1 MPLTRHTLTSR
12 TGRTLTRRRS
22 RIAAAAAGTV
32 ATALLLSACGPAE
45 TPQIAAPLGMVVESS
60 TSGVLP
66 LEKTF
71 DPAQTAIV
79 GPHFALAVSGAQF
92 SKKIDAAK
100 AAELKLDGPL
110 TAPAGYEV
118 LVMQTSPDFDVDP
131 AIGGRSEAKAV
142 LELGDRKVELDDVPK
157 PGDMVAA
164 IAPADADARLVVTD
178 AGKRFTV
185 NLRTGVHEE
194 FVKALLDSPPGLT
207 SYGEAGPYEEEMK
220 AQTSKWQVTFGATV
234 RSFKLTR
241 SAWEP
246 DFEWAPDGK
255 LWVQVDFAFQQLWKG
270 SDTQLEWTLDPAASV
285 LLKVGDQEIKAT
297 KSDASDP
304 QDQFIEYRALF
315 EIDPTVTAVKLV
327 FKPSGDL
334 KIVDGGS
341 RSSMDFTKGPATGDW
356 DVDFAG

>member
-1 MPLTRHTLTSR
+1 MPLTRHILIP
-12 TGRTLTRRRS
+12 TGRTRTRRRS
-22 RIAAAAAGTV
+22 RLAAAAAGTV
-32 ATALLLSACGPAE
+32 ATALLISACGSSE
-45 TPQIAAPLGMVVESS
+45 IPQIAAPLGMVVESS
-60 TSGVLP
+60 TSGALP
-66 LEKTF
+66 LEKTY
-71 DPAQTAIV
+71 DPAQTALI
-79 GPHFALAVSGAQF
+79 GPHFALAVSGVQF

-118 LVMQTSPDFDVDP
+118 LVMQTSKDFDADP
-131 AIGGRSEAKAV
+131 AIGGRNEAKAV

-164 IAPADADARLVVTD
+164 VAPADADARLVVTD
-178 AGKRFTV
+178 AGKRFSV

-194 FVKALLDSPPGLT
+194 FVQALLDSPPGLT
-207 SYGEAGPYEEEMK
+207 AYGEAGPYDEDVK
-220 AQTSKWQVTFGATV
+220 AQNDKWQVTFGTSS
-234 RSFKLTR
+234 SFKLNR

-255 LWVQVDFAFQQLWKG
+255 LWVQVDFAFQYLWKG

-285 LLKVGDQEIKAT
+285 VLKVGDQEIKAT
-297 KSDASDP
+297 KSDATDP

-315 EIDPTVTAVKLV
+315 EIDPTVTAVTLV

-341 RSSMDFTKGPATGDW
+341 RSSMSFTKGPAEGSW